1 MFDQILDNF
10 RKATESTIQLQQEM
24 TRQWFQQW
32 ASMPGLPNPGNM
44 FGTTAAAAP
53 VASAPVAS
61 APKQAS
67 EVVTELLNKHLKTL
81 DAQYQAGIRTI
92 EDAFRVLEAKDLEQ
106 FRKLTEELWRQSFN
120 SLKTVIESQ
129 LRDFQTATAKGIE
142 AASKGMPSTKS

>member
-1 MFDQILDNF
+1 VFDQILDNF

-32 ASMPGLPNPGNM
+32 ASIPGLPNPGNK

-53 VASAPVAS
+53 IAS

-120 SLKTVIESQ
+120 SLKSVIESQ
-129 LRDFQTATAKGIE
+129 LRDFQSATEKGIE
-142 AASKGMPSTKS
+142 AVSKGMPSTKS

>member
-10 RKATESTIQLQQEM
+10 RKATESTIKLQQEM
-24 TRQWFQQW
+24 TQQWFQQW
-32 ASMPGLPNPGNM
+32 ASIPGLPNPGNM

-53 VASAPVAS
+53 VAN

-67 EVVTELLNKHLKTL
+67 EAVTELLNKHLKTL
-81 DAQYQAGIRTI
+81 DAQYRAGIRTI
-92 EDAFRVLEAKDLEQ
+92 EDAFRVLEAKDLAQ

-129 LRDFQTATAKGIE
+129 LRDFQAATEKGIE
-142 AASKGMPSTKS
+142 AVSKGMPSTKS